1 MTTPLSLLVATD
13 LSTLSRHAALRAAML
28 AAESGGQLDL
38 LHVLETPALVALRR
52 MLGQAEAD
60 LEQKLAA
67 QASDSLAELAQ
78 QITRQ
83 HGVDAPWHMSAGPI
97 VAGITAMARQQGVDL
112 LVVGASSA
120 ALLRH
125 WLLGATADRL
135 LRATTC
141 PVLFVRQT
149 PHEPYRNIL
158 VPVDFSPSSAKSIA
172 RARAIAPTAQLIFL
186 HACALPFEGKMRFAG
201 VADATVVQYR
211 RDARRKA
218 QTQLQ
223 ALAEQAGL
231 TPRQWTGAVTQGDPG
246 QDILQQQVELDADLI
261 VLGKHGAG
269 VTEELLLGSVTQQVL
284 GQAHCD
290 VLVTTA

>member
-1 MTTPLSLLVATD
+1 MTNPLSLLVATD
-13 LSTLSRHAALRAAML
+13 LSALSRHAALRAAML
-28 AAESGGQLDL
+28 ARQAGGTLTL

-52 MLGQAEAD
+52 LLGKAEAD
-60 LEQKLAA
+60 MEQRLAI
-67 QASDSLAELAQ
+67 QAGDTLAELAQ

-83 HGVDAPWHMSAGPI
+83 HAVDAPWHLAPGPI
-97 VAGITAMARQQGVDL
+97 VAGITAMARQQSADL

-141 PVLFVRQT
+141 PILFVRQT
-149 PHEPYRNIL
+149 PHEPYRTLL
-158 VPVDFSPSSAKSIA
+158 VPVDFSACSALSIA
-172 RARAIAPTAQLIFL
+172 RARSMAPQAQLILL

-201 VADATVVQYR
+201 VSDTTVMQYR
-211 RDARRKA
+211 IDARRKA
-218 QTQLQ
+218 TTQLQ
-223 ALAEQAGL
+223 SLADQTGL
-231 TPRQWTGAVTQGDPG
+231 TPEQWTSAVTQGDPG
-246 QDILQQQVELDADLI
+246 QDILQQQVERDADLI

-269 VTEELLLGSVTQQVL
+269 MTEELLLGSVTQQVL

-290 VLVTTA
+290 VLVTPC